1 MRSGKYARL
10 IVGDL
15 IAVGVGVAAAYVIS
29 LGLLY
34 RRVIKEYEK

>member
-1 MRSGKYARL
+1 MRKYTRL

-29 LGLLY
+29 LALLY
-34 RRVIKEYEK
+34 RRVVKDYEAS